1 MRAAASSPS
10 SCAAEALAASTVKIA
25 GRDVLATWKVL
36 VALGMA
42 PPLYALY
49 AVFTVWLAY
58 RYQMP
63 RAVKLWTPIATFAL
77 LNTAG
82 YSALRFGES
91 GMDVYKSLRPLLL
104 SLIPGNARYL
114 ERLQTMRRDLTI
126 QLAQTIDEFGPQMY
140 EVRCRCRG
148 RADVAGL

>member
-1 MRAAASSPS
+1 M
-10 SCAAEALAASTVKIA
+10 
-25 GRDVLATWKVL
+25 LATWKVL
-36 VALGMA
+36 VSLGMA
-42 PPLYALY
+42 PPVYLLYTI
-49 AVFTVWLAY
+49 FTVWLAY

-63 RAVKLWTPIATFAL
+63 RVVKLWTPAATFAL

-114 ERLQTMRRDLTI
+114 ERLQGMLRDLTI

-140 EVRCRCRG
+140 EVRR
-148 RADVAGL
+148 RAR